1 MKRIS
6 NFLCVGIMALSLATV
21 TSCSDDDDNG
31 SSNESNAIVF
41 NSHVFTRACTLAEA
55 KDSIIQNSNR
65 LFSANALN
73 VSDFTPFVN
82 ACRYFNDTYLN
93 YACTDGEKPLAN
105 IITSLGN
112 IQKGDMSSLPDVLAR
127 YKRMAGI
134 YTANTTTKTWDKT
147 SETSGQIVLNFPDSN
162 GVAIKAVFNW
172 GKPDANAPA
181 PADTT
186 RPMSSPPMNIISII
200 DRQGN
205 AITDTIPESIML
217 YITGGK
223 DNIKFFST
231 ISFTVRDGLL
241 KLNSMTELGDYS
253 INITQSTTNSRK
265 SSSTLIMKGSTVL
278 ATINKE
284 KYGENMINAIKN
296 PSKFTEMEA
305 KTAKTISFAQGLFIQ
320 SYEDTKAITENTAKL
335 LASGVK
341 YGTEDFA
348 KGYADILTK
357 YRSSMVFHP
366 VTNLFICSIVP
377 TPYYSTV
384 LTKWNTISYLSLYD
398 KTTHSIP
405 EMDPSGKT
413 MYLLGKVET
422 LISRLT
428 SFLNVTE

>member
-1 MKRIS
+1 
-6 NFLCVGIMALSLATV
+6 
-21 TSCSDDDDNG
+21 
-31 SSNESNAIVF
+31 
-41 NSHVFTRACTLAEA
+41 
-55 KDSIIQNSNR
+55 
-65 LFSANALN
+65 
-73 VSDFTPFVN
+73 
-82 ACRYFNDTYLN
+82 
-93 YACTDGEKPLAN
+93 
-105 IITSLGN
+105 
-112 IQKGDMSSLPDVLAR
+112 
-127 YKRMAGI
+127 
-134 YTANTTTKTWDKT
+134 
-147 SETSGQIVLNFPDSN
+147 
-162 GVAIKAVFNW
+162 
-172 GKPDANAPA
+172 
-181 PADTT
+181 
-186 RPMSSPPMNIISII
+186 
-200 DRQGN
+200 
-205 AITDTIPESIML
+205 
-217 YITGGK
+217 
-223 DNIKFFST
+223 
-231 ISFTVRDGLL
+231 
-241 KLNSMTELGDYS
+241 
-253 INITQSTTNSRK
+253 
-265 SSSTLIMKGSTVL
+265 MKGSKAL
-278 ATINKE
+278 ATINTE
-284 KYGENMINAIKN
+284 KYGENMINAIKD